1 MSVIETKNLTKYYKD
16 QCVLDSINLTFQENT
31 IYGLLGRNG
40 AGKTTLLNMI
50 SNRVFPTGGTVLIDG
65 QEARENDDAQQKI
78 FFMTEQNL
86 YPERMTVKEC
96 FHWTAACYPGFDL
109 EYAKSLC
116 EKFGLSLKKRIHS
129 LSTGYQSITKI
140 ITALSTQA
148 PILLLDEPVLGLDAN
163 HRDLF
168 YKDLLQNYIGHPKTI
183 VLSTHIIEEIAELL
197 EHVVIVKDR
206 KVIVD
211 DSVGHLLEQAY
222 EVSGPAEAVRT
233 FSSGKHVIHKQ
244 DLASF
249 SSVSILGTC
258 KADEKK
264 QAQAMGLE
272 LGKIE
277 LQKLFIHLTNG
288 EERNL

>member
-16 QCVLDSINLTFQENT
+16 QCVLDSIDLTFQENT

-50 SNRVFPTGGTVLIDG
+50 SNRAFPTGGTVLIDG
-65 QEARENDDAQQKI
+65 QTARENDDAQQKI

-129 LSTGYQSITKI
+129 LSTGYQSIAKI

-148 PILLLDEPVLGLDAN
+148 PVLLLDEPVLGLDAN

-168 YKDLLQNYIGHPKTI
+168 YK
-183 VLSTHIIEEIAELL
+183 
-197 EHVVIVKDR
+197 
-206 KVIVD
+206 
-211 DSVGHLLEQAY
+211 
-222 EVSGPAEAVRT
+222 
-233 FSSGKHVIHKQ
+233 
-244 DLASF
+244 
-249 SSVSILGTC
+249 
-258 KADEKK
+258 
-264 QAQAMGLE
+264 
-272 LGKIE
+272 
-277 LQKLFIHLTNG
+277 
-288 EERNL
+288 